1 MRIKSFILAILVL
14 VFLFLSSSS
23 IMGEESLPPLSVD
36 KETYIAEDT
45 VTLSINIDPSM
56 YSYYY
61 LNISASN
68 NSYAYKGDF
77 NPLMFFY
84 PTEKG
89 VYTTALVEKSTR
101 ATFYSLSFS
110 VIAKKNVSSID
121 KVISGALPLPDN
133 KSWVVEPS
141 LSGEEVERG
150 FEPFGKGGVVSTEKR
165 EYLIGEMVRVFINV
179 PDYSKVSLYHSF
191 NGVSKKYMG
200 DLMYINFVP
209 QGVGEHELILKDAQE
224 NVISSH
230 IFKVNPSSAMR
241 ILRI

>member
-1 MRIKSFILAILVL
+1 MRIKSFLLVVLVL
-14 VFLFLSSSS
+14 FFFFLSSSS

-84 PTEKG
+84 PTEEG

-121 KVISGALPLPDN
+121 KVISGTLPLPDN
-133 KSWVVEPS
+133 NSHIVKPS
-141 LSGEEVERG
+141 FFEEELRED
-150 FEPFGKGGVVSTEKR
+150 FEQFGKAVFVSTDKK
-165 EYLIGEMVRVFINV
+165 EYLTGEGVRVYVTV

-191 NGVSKKYMG
+191 N
-200 DLMYINFVP
+200 
-209 QGVGEHELILKDAQE
+209 
-224 NVISSH
+224 
-230 IFKVNPSSAMR
+230 
-241 ILRI
+241 